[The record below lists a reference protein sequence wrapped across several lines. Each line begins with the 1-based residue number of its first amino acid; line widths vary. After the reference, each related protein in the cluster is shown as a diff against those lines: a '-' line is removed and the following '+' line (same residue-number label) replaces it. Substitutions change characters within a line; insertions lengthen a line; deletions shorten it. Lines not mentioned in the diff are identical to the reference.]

1 MIHIQVGKLKL
12 HLTSFDLAQK
22 GTGYD
27 GEQMSLH
34 MENNGNF
41 MPKMSIIYFDAAAA
55 LLGGGNY
62 PKAKCD
68 MRYV

>member
-22 GTGYD
+22 GTGYE

-41 MPKMSIIYFDAAAA
+41 MPKMSITYFDAAAA
-55 LLGGGNY
+55 LLGGG
-62 PKAKCD
+62 KLSKGQ
-68 MRYV
+68 M